1 MVCESP
7 KSSFC
12 SASQSTCSDRAAYDP
27 PQLEGGVGATM
38 GPPTTTG
45 QPLRRARHGIRG
57 DLVLYAVGLGSM
69 LLGGSVVHAV
79 ARPDLVRCWV
89 AAARGRRVSQPPP
102 LVRIVNVVFLPLWVL
117 LMTSGRPGRSFFKG
131 GGSHADAPL
140 ICVLYV
146 LWPAAL
152 YAAVT
157 RGGGSGGVAVGA

>member
-69 LLGGSVVHAV
+69 LLCSVGPLSTPLPGPTWYVVGLPPLGGGGS
-79 ARPDLVRCWV
+79 P
-89 AAARGRRVSQPPP
+89 S
-102 LVRIVNVVFLPLWVL
+102 LPLWCASSML
-117 LMTSGRPGRSFFKG
+117 FFFLCG
-131 GGSHADAPL
+131 CS
-140 ICVLYV
+140 
-146 LWPAAL
+146 
-152 YAAVT
+152 
-157 RGGGSGGVAVGA
+157 